1 MPPSIIGAMRRAATL
16 PLVLLLLAVPA
27 RARQVEDIGTW
38 RLACSTDRMTDRTT
52 CTLRL
57 RAWVEP
63 PSDGMPGLTLEVI
76 ERGGRLVPA
85 VTSRDL
91 TLEGAARGLL
101 ALTGTAQL
109 RFPPN
114 RLFEMPCGLE
124 GWSLVCAPRPEE
136 AARAEREL
144 PQADRV
150 LVRML
155 GMAGSGSPAAEPV
168 ELRLSGTAEA
178 LARYRQAVPPGA
190 AAPEQP
196 ALDGRELL
204 QRLLR
209 LLDL

>member
-1 MPPSIIGAMRRAATL
+1 MRRTATL
-16 PLVLLLLAVPA
+16 PLILLLLAAPA
-27 RARQVEDIGTW
+27 RAQQVEEIGTW
-38 RLACSTDRMTDRTT
+38 RLACSTDRMTDRTS
-52 CTLRL
+52 CLLRL
-57 RAWVEP
+57 REWVEP
-63 PSDGMPGLTLEVI
+63 PGTGMPGLALEVT

-109 RFPPN
+109 RLPPH

-124 GWSLVCAPRPEE
+124 GWSLVCAPRQED
-136 AARAEREL
+136 AARAEQEL

-155 GMAGSGSPAAEPV
+155 GMAGSGGPAAEPV
-168 ELRLSGTAEA
+168 ELRLSGTAAA
-178 LARYRQAVPPGA
+178 LARYRQAVPPSA
-190 AAPEQP
+190 AAPEP
-196 ALDGRELL
+196 PGLDGRELL

-209 LLDL
+209 LLDP